1 MKQLLLATLFLF
13 PTGVSAQE
21 VYRINI
27 NRACAAIVQIP
38 YASDNFNDH
47 EWEQFKTCLRF
58 MSQFEE

>member
-1 MKQLLLATLFLF
+1 MKQLLLATLFLL

-38 YASDNFNDH
+38 YASDNFTDK
-47 EWEQFKTCLRF
+47 EWEDFKTCLRF
-58 MSQFEE
+58 MRQFQE